1 VVQDYNYLMDNF
13 WYVYVLL
20 SAQDNKF
27 YIGSTNNLNRRLS
40 EHRQSKNIS
49 TAKRLPV
56 ELVYFEGHLSKL
68 DAIRRERYYKTTKGK
83 VTLRQIIRNQL
94 VAQ

>member
-1 VVQDYNYLMDNF
+1 MDTF

-20 SAQDNKF
+20 SIQDSKF
-27 YIGSTNNLNRRLS
+27 YIGSTNDLNRRIA
-40 EHRQSKNIS
+40 EHSQGKNTS

-83 VTLRQIIRNQL
+83 VTLRQIIRNQ
-94 VAQ
+94 AA

>member
-1 VVQDYNYLMDNF
+1 MDNL

-20 SAQDNKF
+20 SKQDDKF
-27 YIGSTNNLNRRLS
+27 YIGSTNDLNRRLT
-40 EHRQSKNIS
+40 EHSQGKNIS

-56 ELVYFEGHLSKL
+56 KLVYFEGHCSKL

-83 VTLRQIIRNQL
+83 VTLRQIIRNR
-94 VAQ
+94 VS